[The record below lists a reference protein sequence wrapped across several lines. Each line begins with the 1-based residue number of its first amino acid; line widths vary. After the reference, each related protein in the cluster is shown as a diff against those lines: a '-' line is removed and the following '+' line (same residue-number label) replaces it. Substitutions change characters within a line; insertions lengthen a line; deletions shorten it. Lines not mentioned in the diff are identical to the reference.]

1 MKNWKLGFGIFLG
14 FGILILGFYLLGCSS
29 LQPYFNQANTDMKS
43 STFSSL
49 AASGLSATGV
59 VTIDGF
65 SYWAVTPAKI
75 TGKVASVFFPINQ
88 TEDEGIV
95 VYGYYRP
102 DLATSLTELKDFDL
116 STTTRLSG
124 IISQKPGYK
133 GGDASIIL
141 MQYGYFNVYFTQGS
155 PEAERIIRFCYAT
168 TGPYTKGDIL
178 IKYTSSDDFK
188 WLNADTG
195 SLEST
200 RVNPVMNSTI
210 KNWVDPSH
218 PTEVFF
224 PLMAK
229 VTPAVSLTGSL
240 VENNNLTFTL
250 DFDYADSLLFEGITT
265 QAEFNNLTSAQLIGR
280 QGVSS
285 WTDRSFM
292 RQMRTP
298 WKGVESADPGVNCT
312 VTVVATPR

>member
-1 MKNWKLGFGIFLG
+1 MKKPVWYLIFGFVVLSF
-14 FGILILGFYLLGCSS
+14 GFYLFGCSS
-29 LQPYFNQANTDMKS
+29 IQPFFNQANTDMKS

-49 AASGLSATGV
+49 AALGLSATGV
-59 VTIDGF
+59 VTIEDT
-65 SYWAVTPAKI
+65 SYWGVTPAKI
-75 TGKVASVFFPINQ
+75 TGKVSSVFFPINDV
-88 TEDEGIV
+88 EDEGIV

-124 IISQKPGYK
+124 IISKKPGYK

-141 MQYGYFNVYFTQGS
+141 MQYGYFDVYFTQGS
-155 PEAERIIRFCYAT
+155 PAAERVVRFAYAT
-168 TGPYTKGDIL
+168 TGSYTKGDIL
-178 IKYTSSDDFK
+178 IKNNSTGNFEWLDSSTGA
-188 WLNADTG
+188 LETTRPTNA
-195 SLEST
+195 L
-200 RVNPVMNSTI
+200 RNSTI
-210 KNWVDPSH
+210 SSWVDPSH
-218 PTEVFF
+218 PTEVYF

-229 VTPAVSLTGSL
+229 VSPAVSLTGSL

-250 DFDYADSLLFEGITT
+250 DFDYANSLLFSGISSE
-265 QAEFNNLTSAQLIGR
+265 AEFNNLTSAGLIGR
-280 QGVSS
+280 QEGAT

-312 VTVVATPR
+312 VNVVATPR